1 MAKIQTTVEMQE
13 VNLLAPVVTNRLV
26 VVLAGGVS

>member
-13 VNLLAPVVTNRLV
+13 VNLPVSVTNRLAKV
-26 VVLAGGVS
+26 RAGGVL